1 MPRLLALIAILPV
14 VAAAALPAA
23 TVPLDHW
30 AYGVAD
36 QLIERGLWPGGH
48 VSERPWDRA
57 YFAACAGKLTEDLE
71 RGDLWLPVS
80 TRGLLE
86 RLVEE
91 FEPEVELWRRVRG
104 PADELDRERLRDDV
118 SLEVGARLVGDTAY
132 HSGGLTIP
140 EEAILPVGFTAPDS
154 GEGYRARGYLLL
166 GAGYGDEVALYAR
179 GEVDTDG
186 LDDPDWRGM
195 EWKGGL
201 SVQFDFGYLRW
212 TPTEWFSL
220 SAGREPLQWG
230 YSLGGST
237 LFSGKGPALDG
248 FRYAFDF
255 WNLRFSYFHA
265 GLDPLVQGGVSYNR
279 YLVGHRLSWQIV
291 PEVEAGLGEA
301 TVYGGQGRSWCLAYL
316 NPLTLH
322 YLEQF
327 SGAVEN
333 DNPFWLLDFDAR
345 PVEGVRLW
353 GQFMVDDF
361 QYENDEEPPEIAFL
375 AGASWADPLGLVG
388 FSLGVEYVRV
398 WNWVYNVVP
407 PYDRLLFLGRPLG
420 FPGGNDTDRW
430 SVLAAASFGPDFSM
444 DIRATL
450 DRHGEGRI
458 EDDWAARGFTEETFP
473 SGVVEFF
480 QDYRLDFAW
489 HPSRSFAAT
498 FTVGY
503 ADADNLDNVE
513 GAVMN
518 DFYAGVRAEYLFELR

>member
-1 MPRLLALIAILPV
+1 MRGSLLLLVIPL

-36 QLIERGLWPGGH
+36 GLIERGLWPGDH
-48 VSERPWDRA
+48 VSERPWSRA
-57 YFAACAGKLTEDLE
+57 YFAACAGRLTEDLE
-71 RGDLWLPVS
+71 RGTLWLPVS
-80 TRGLLE
+80 VRGLVE

-91 FEPEVELWRRVRG
+91 FEPEVALWRRVRG
-104 PADELDRERLRDDV
+104 PADALDPERLRDEV
-118 SLEVGARLVGDTAY
+118 SLEAGARAVGDTDY
-132 HSGGLTIP
+132 HSGALTVP
-140 EEAILPVGFTAPDS
+140 EDAVLPADFGAPDS
-154 GEGYRARGYLLL
+154 GATYRARGYLLF

-212 TPTEWFSL
+212 TPTDWFSL
-220 SAGREPLQWG
+220 SVGREPLQWG

-255 WNLRFSYFHA
+255 WNLKFSYFHA
-265 GLDPLVQGGVSYNR
+265 GLDDLVQGGVTYNR
-279 YLVGHRLSWQIV
+279 FLVGHRLSWQIV
-291 PEVEAGLGEA
+291 PEVEVGLGEA
-301 TVYGGQGRSWCLAYL
+301 TVYGGEGETLRLAYL

-327 SGAVEN
+327 SADALD
-333 DNPFWLLDFDAR
+333 DNPFWLVDFDAR
-345 PVEGVRLW
+345 PIVGVRLW

-361 QYENDEEPPEIAFL
+361 QYEADEEPPEIAFL
-375 AGASWADPLGLVG
+375 AGAGWADPLGLDG
-388 FSLGVEYVRV
+388 LSLGVEYARV
-398 WNWVYNVVP
+398 WNWVYNVP
-407 PYDRLLFLGRPLG
+407 DPYARLLYLGRPLG
-420 FPGGNDTDRW
+420 FPRGNDTDRW
-430 SVLAAASFGPDFSM
+430 SLLAAYSFGPDFSLK
-444 DIRATL
+444 ITATL

-458 EDDWAARGFTEETFP
+458 EDVWAAEGFTEEPFP
-473 SGVVEFF
+473 SGVVESSH
-480 QDYRLDFAW
+480 DYRLDFDW
-489 HPSRSFAAT
+489 HPMRSFAAT
-498 FTVGY
+498 FTAGY

-513 GAVMN
+513 GAALS
-518 DFYAGVRAEYLFELR
+518 DFYAGVRADYLFELR

>member
-1 MPRLLALIAILPV
+1 MRGLALVLFFPL
-14 VAAAALPAA
+14 VAAATLPAA

-30 AYGVAD
+30 VYGVAD
-36 QLIERGLWPGGH
+36 QLIERGLWPGDH

-71 RGDLWLPVS
+71 RGNVWLPVS

-91 FEPEVELWRRVRG
+91 FEPEVALWRRVRG
-104 PADELDRERLRDDV
+104 PADALDRERLRDDV
-118 SLEVGARLVGDTAY
+118 SLEAGARVVGDTGY
-132 HSGGLTIP
+132 HSVELTVPGGAVLP
-140 EEAILPVGFTAPDS
+140 ESFTAPDS
-154 GEGYRARGYLLL
+154 GARYRARGYLLL

-201 SVQFDFGYLRW
+201 SVQFDLGYLRW

-237 LFSGKGPALDG
+237 LLSGKGPALDG

-265 GLDPLVQGGVSYNR
+265 GMDSLVQGGVSYNR

-291 PEVEAGLGEA
+291 PEVEVGLGEA
-301 TVYGGQGRSWCLAYL
+301 TVYGGEGRSFSLAYL

-327 SGAVEN
+327 SESVEN
-333 DNPFWLLDFDAR
+333 DNPFWLMDFDAR
-345 PVEGVRLW
+345 PIVGVRLW

-361 QYENDEEPPEIAFL
+361 QYENDKEPPEIAFL

-420 FPGGNDTDRW
+420 FPRGNDTDRW
-430 SVLAAASFGPDFSM
+430 SVLAAYSFGPDFSL
-444 DIRATL
+444 DISATL

-473 SGVVEFF
+473 SGVVESS

-489 HPSRSFAAT
+489 HPSRNLATT

-503 ADADNLDNVE
+503 RDADDLDNVE

-518 DFYAGVRAEYLFELR
+518 DFYVGVRADYLFELR

>member
-71 RGDLWLPVS
+71 RGDVWLPVS

-104 PADELDRERLRDDV
+104 LADELDRERLRDDV
-118 SLEVGARLVGDTAY
+118 SLEAGARLVGDTAY

-345 PVEGVRLW
+345 PIEGVRLW

-361 QYENDEEPPEIAFL
+361 QYENDKEPPEIAFL

-444 DIRATL
+444 DISATL

-480 QDYRLDFAW
+480 RDYQLDFSW